1 MLMGPRLNSAWRVL
15 LTVAA
20 ALIVVAVGFS
30 RLILG
35 VHYLTDVVGG
45 WLIGALW
52 LTVAYRVL
60 RPTRTRDTARSSTA
74 G

>member
-1 MLMGPRLNSAWRVL
+1 VGPRLNSAWRVL